1 MLSSLS
7 GGRENGGV
15 KEADRMIRR
24 ERNKEKEREAR
35 REGNEGGEKEKM
47 RGKIR
52 AASPHGEVGNR
63 NCCW

>member
-1 MLSSLS
+1 MQI
-7 GGRENGGV
+7 E
-15 KEADRMIRR
+15 
-24 ERNKEKEREAR
+24 KEKERDTKEMKRKREADKG
-35 REGNEGGEKEKM
+35 REGRAESQAGGEEKM

>member
-1 MLSSLS
+1 MKGERDGS
-7 GGRENGGV
+7 GRGGGGEG
-15 KEADRMIRR
+15 EAAR
-24 ERNKEKEREAR
+24 ER
-35 REGNEGGEKEKM
+35 KEKM

>member
-1 MLSSLS
+1 MN
-7 GGRENGGV
+7 R
-15 KEADRMIRR
+15 K
-24 ERNKEKEREAR
+24 REAEKGRR
-35 REGNEGGEKEKM
+35 REGRAERQAGREEKM